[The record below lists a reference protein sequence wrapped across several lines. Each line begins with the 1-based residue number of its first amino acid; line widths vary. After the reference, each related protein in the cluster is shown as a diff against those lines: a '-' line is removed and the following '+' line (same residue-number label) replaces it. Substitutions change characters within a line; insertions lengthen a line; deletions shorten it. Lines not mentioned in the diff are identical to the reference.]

1 MDWLDK
7 FGHLSGK
14 YQGNSEHPDA
24 ENDFDNVAG
33 TVPHGTLAGAISG
46 AMRADGTPPF
56 AQLATTLFAHAA
68 PEHKAGILNMIVGA
82 LGPAL
87 ASQIAGRAG
96 SASLAE
102 YLGTGREARPDDA
115 RAVDPQV
122 IAHLAGAAEQKDP
135 GIVDRVA
142 GLAAQHPE
150 LVKRLGGG
158 FLGSALSRLA
168 A

>member
-7 FGHLSGK
+7 IGSLAGK
-14 YQGNSEHPDA
+14 YGDNAQHPDA
-24 ENDFDNVAG
+24 LKDFDDVAG
-33 TVPHGTLAGAISG
+33 AVPHGTLAGAILG
-46 AMRADGTPPF
+46 AMRSDGTPPF
-56 AQLATTLFAHAA
+56 AQLATTLFAHAS
-68 PEHKAGILNMIVGA
+68 PEHKAGLLNMIVGA

-87 ASQIAGRAG
+87 ASQVAGRAG
-96 SASLAE
+96 SASLSE

-142 GLAAQHPE
+142 SLAAQHPE